1 MNRPES
7 ANEGGRSPSD
17 RCQQR
22 SRSLFLEHAW
32 LAWESLPKA
41 SERGAFFIPH
51 LVDHRFGS
59 NWRAIVHD
67 SPPDQANVS
76 RWWHPQLLDPAIVT
90 TIRQHFLFEGPIPH
104 VALQEA
110 FPVEQ
115 AWAIWKE
122 LSTASFVRH
131 HFSDYQIDIL
141 PMDELAPSG
150 ILTRLV
156 TWLRTKEAAAAH
168 QWLVGWPHPRPTHS
182 AIQVQISRLRE
193 GDFFAMH
200 EDTEREGIAVVYN
213 LSAHW
218 SPEWGGNLFF
228 LHPDKQRIALA
239 IPPVFNSALIFRPQG
254 APHWVEPVRAIPDGI
269 ARYTITCFYLVGDAT
284 PSASL

>member
-7 ANEGGRSPSD
+7 ANEGGGIPERSMSTAQPFFVFGA
-17 RCQQR
+17 R
-22 SRSLFLEHAW
+22 
-32 LAWESLPKA
+32 LACVGES
-41 SERGAFFIPH
+41 SQSVRTRGLFIPH

-122 LSTASFVRH
+122 VIPRRLCSASFFGFRSISFRWMSSH
-131 HFSDYQIDIL
+131 H
-141 PMDELAPSG
+141 
-150 ILTRLV
+150 
-156 TWLRTKEAAAAH
+156 
-168 QWLVGWPHPRPTHS
+168 
-182 AIQVQISRLRE
+182 
-193 GDFFAMH
+193 
-200 EDTEREGIAVVYN
+200 
-213 LSAHW
+213 
-218 SPEWGGNLFF
+218 
-228 LHPDKQRIALA
+228 
-239 IPPVFNSALIFRPQG
+239 
-254 APHWVEPVRAIPDGI
+254 RA
-269 ARYTITCFYLVGDAT
+269 
-284 PSASL
+284 S